1 MGEGFPIDQIHL
13 SDKFT
18 KFQLNIAL
26 LDEKFKSN
34 LQSQA
39 AELLYNW

>member
-13 SDKFT
+13 FDKFT

-26 LDEKFKSN
+26 LNEKFKSN